1 MTTDTKKETNAK
13 SWLKKIG
20 IAGFLFFFVKG
31 LIWIGVFIAAYFGW
45 KGC

>member
-1 MTTDTKKETNAK
+1 MTTDTKKESKAK
-13 SWLKKIG
+13 NWLKKFG

-31 LIWIGVFIAAYFGW
+31 LVWIGVFIAAYFGW